1 MRINDQF
8 SRSLIF
14 TLTIFAACQP
24 IPEDPGRSE
33 SASTST
39 SDAGTDGASDT
50 GAPAVTTGTGDSTAG
65 DSSTSDC
72 PVDACTR
79 CDAVAAECMATPG
92 CDVAAALEA
101 CGQVEIHCGCPDET
115 SGNGSTSSTSGAC
128 VGGDKPGPGELYGPC
143 TAEHTCDDGLV
154 CQVADDPD
162 PQFPK
167 GTMCLTTC
175 WGEGNDGTCPEALD
189 SCGEPFA
196 KSACQ
201 SATDPLRP
209 VPCELPCASDNDCP
223 TGALCFLDRCVWEG
237 L

>member
-8 SRSLIF
+8 AIA
-14 TLTIFAACQP
+14 TLTLFATFSALACESLP
-24 IPEDPGRSE
+24 DNPGRSE
-33 SASTST
+33 STTGSGSAVE
-39 SDAGTDGASDT
+39 TDGMSET
-50 GAPAVTTGTGDSTAG
+50 GSPTSGSSGTGDS
-65 DSSTSDC
+65 STGDC
-72 PVDACTR
+72 PPDACTR
-79 CDAVAAECMATPG
+79 CDALADECQNTLG
-92 CDVAAALEA
+92 CDVEAVLEA
-101 CGQVEIHCGCPDET
+101 CGQGEIYCGCPTDT
-115 SGNGSTSSTSGAC
+115 TGSTGSTSGAC
-128 VGGDKPGPGELYGPC
+128 VDASSPAPGELYGPC
-143 TAEHTCDDGLV
+143 EGPEHACNNGLI

-201 SATDPLRP
+201 SATNPLRP
-209 VPCELPCASDNDCP
+209 VPCELPCASDIDCANE
-223 TGALCFLDRCVWEG
+223 GMRCFLDRCVWEG

>member
-8 SRSLIF
+8 PRSLIF

-24 IPEDPGRSE
+24 TPEDPGRSE

-50 GAPAVTTGTGDSTAG
+50 GAPVVTTSTGDSTMG
-65 DSSTSDC
+65 DSSTGDC
-72 PVDACTR
+72 PIYACTR
-79 CDAVAAECMATPG
+79 CDALAAACEATPG
-92 CDVAAALEA
+92 CDVAATLEA
-101 CGQVEIHCGCPDET
+101 CGQAEIHCGCPTDP
-115 SGNGSTSSTSGAC
+115 SSSMSSTSGAC
-128 VGGDKPGPGELYGPC
+128 IDGSKPGPGELYGPC

-209 VPCELPCASDNDCP
+209 VPCELLCASDNDCP
-223 TGALCFLDRCVWEG
+223 TGAQCFLDRCVWES